1 MHPRTL
7 YALEV
12 MRDREREARTDRL
25 AAQFREATKSVP
37 ASPSRLRRPAALI
50 FAAVSRGS
58 AAAVRRL
65 DDCVAEDLGR
75 SLAATE

>member
-1 MHPRTL
+1 MNPWTL

-12 MRDREREARTDRL
+12 ARDRQREAERNRFVAQAR
-25 AAQFREATKSVP
+25 AAQP
-37 ASPSRLRRPAALI
+37 AQPSRLRRPAALA
-50 FAAVSRGS
+50 FAALSRGS

-75 SLAATE
+75 ALAPQE

>member
-1 MHPRTL
+1 MNPWTL

-12 MRDREREARTDRL
+12 ARDRQREAERDRFIAQAR
-25 AAQFREATKSVP
+25 AAQP
-37 ASPSRLRRPAALI
+37 APPSRLRRPAALVL
-50 FAAVSRGS
+50 AALSRGS

-75 SLAATE
+75 ALAPQE

>member
-1 MHPRTL
+1 MHPWTM

-12 MRDREREARTDRL
+12 ARDRERELEYDWL
-25 AAQFREATKSVP
+25 AAEARAGQTPK
-37 ASPSRLRRPAALI
+37 PSRLRRPAALLL
-50 FAAVSRGS
+50 AAFSRGT

-65 DDCVAEDLGR
+65 DDCVADDLSR